1 MSRRA
6 WCGKIRIARGCFIAG
21 TEFGIYVSF
30 DNGAHWQWFQMN
42 LPVTPVT
49 DIKIAHKDLV
59 LSTQGR
65 SFWIMDDLTPLEQLT
80 AK

>member
-6 WCGKIRIARGCFIAG
+6 WCAKIRTAPGLLYAG

-30 DNGAHWQWFQMN
+30 DNGGHWQSLQMN

-49 DIKIAHKDLV
+49 DIKLAHKDLV

-65 SFWIMDDLTPLEQLT
+65 GHSGFWTT
-80 AK
+80 